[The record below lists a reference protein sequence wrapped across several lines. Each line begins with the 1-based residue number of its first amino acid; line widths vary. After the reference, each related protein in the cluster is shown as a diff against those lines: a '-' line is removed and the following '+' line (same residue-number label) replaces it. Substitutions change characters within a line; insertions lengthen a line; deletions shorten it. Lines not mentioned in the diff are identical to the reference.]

1 MKLYNK
7 KRDRINKKETEYPR
21 KSCEVKQ
28 NTLFFLQ
35 TRPSKMIKVVNISWI
50 LPTHQELQIIFKKP
64 TELSPLV
71 LRI

>member
-21 KSCEVKQ
+21 KSREVKQ
-28 NTLFFLQ
+28 KTLFFLQ

-50 LPTHQELQIIFKKP
+50 LPTHQELHIIFKKP

>member
-21 KSCEVKQ
+21 KSQEVKQ
-28 NTLFFLQ
+28 KTLFFLQ
-35 TRPSKMIKVVNISWI
+35 TRISKMIKVVNISWI
-50 LPTHQELQIIFKKP
+50 LLTHQELQIIFKKP